1 MALGQSA
8 AARLALALAPWINAQ
23 LPIPASFTI
32 YAKPL
37 FEAAVY
43 GFLTALIFTLW
54 PLARVEDIRAATLFR
69 DQISRHKTLPALRY
83 LLAIGGLLTALLAS
97 AVWFNDTIKLTLWMA
112 AGIIGALFAGLIPVY
127 FTSWQTP
134 EVMVAMLLLGIL
146 GGLRTVVADLTWIR
160 SYVLWERRDR
170 AGCEALMRAACALDP
185 HSRYFWENT
194 GYAVGF
200 DLAHWEI
207 RKRGGYAKVPAE
219 TQERLFK
226 AYARRGIEILE
237 EGRGHAKI
245 TTPLV
250 LCAAQLAEIKLKDHR
265 LAASYYQTAA
275 EAPDAPWYAARI
287 CAQTL
292 WEDGRREEAYGWL
305 RQYWT
310 TRMLP
315 KEDGFPDDLQ
325 RLRMMEEVLR
335 VRSELR
341 IPRQAWER

>member
-1 MALGQSA
+1 M
-8 AARLALALAPWINAQ
+8 RRLAPWLCA
-23 LPIPASFTI
+23 
-32 YAKPL
+32 
-37 FEAAVY
+37 
-43 GFLTALIFTLW
+43 
-54 PLARVEDIRAATLFR
+54 
-69 DQISRHKTLPALRY
+69 
-83 LLAIGGLLTALLAS
+83 GL
-97 AVWFNDTIKLTLWMA
+97 
-112 AGIIGALFAGLIPVY
+112 ALFAAGTMAEYSWRGVRPHIPEIGRKELEPTLGQGV
-127 FTSWQTP
+127 
-134 EVMVAMLLLGIL
+134 LLGIL

-207 RKRGGYAKVPAE
+207 RKRGGYAKVPPE
-219 TQERLFK
+219 IQERLFK
-226 AYARRGIEILE
+226 SYALRGIEILE

-265 LAASYYQTAA
+265 LAAHYYKIAA
-275 EAPDAPWYAARI
+275 EAPDAPWFAARI
-287 CAQTL
+287 CAQAL
-292 WEDGRREEAYGWL
+292 CDDGRREEAYRWF
-305 RQYWT
+305 RAYWM

-325 RLRMMEEVLR
+325 NLR
-335 VRSELR
+335 VMEQVLGVKPELR